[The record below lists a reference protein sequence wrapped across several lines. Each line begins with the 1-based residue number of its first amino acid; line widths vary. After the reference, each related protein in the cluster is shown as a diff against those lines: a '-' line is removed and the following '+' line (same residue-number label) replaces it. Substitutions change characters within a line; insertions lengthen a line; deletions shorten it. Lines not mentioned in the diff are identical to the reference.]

1 MADLWATIVEIA
13 VVTSY
18 ERLDSAAKKIE
29 KLSGAS
35 AIRRHPGIFGPN
47 LSSEGWKVFVEAWE
61 ASPEVAPQAVAGALR
76 TSARMSEMLDGG
88 QKIDLV
94 WTGPSSTF
102 VPMRSTEQVM
112 LELIGRA
119 TKSLFLVTYVNY
131 GAAKVIAALND
142 AALRGVTVKMLL
154 EGTKDTT
161 TKMAKSVQ
169 GATIYFWADDAKPSV
184 SGKTPPTVHAKCVVA
199 DRGEALVTS
208 ANLTDHALERNME
221 LGVHIWGGRESE
233 QLHDHLNALVQTKE
247 IVEFGS
253 Q

>member
-1 MADLWATIVEIA
+1 MADLWSSIVEIA

-35 AIRRHPGIFGPN
+35 SIKKHPGIFGPN
-47 LSSEGWKVFVEAWE
+47 LSSDRWLEFVAAWE
-61 ASPEVAPQAVAGALR
+61 SSPTVLPQAVAGALR

-88 QKIDLV
+88 QKVDLV

-131 GAAKVIAALND
+131 GAAKVIAALN
-142 AALRGVTVKMLL
+142 AAVHRGVTVKMLL

-161 TKMAKSVQ
+161 TKMAKAVP
-169 GATIYFWADDAKPSV
+169 GAAIYFWADDAKPPV
-184 SGKTPPTVHAKCVVA
+184 SGKTPPTVHAKCVVGDGA
-199 DRGEALVTS
+199 EALVTS

-233 QLHDHLNALVQTKE
+233 QLHDHLNALVQTKK
-247 IVEFGS
+247 IVPFTG
-253 Q
+253 